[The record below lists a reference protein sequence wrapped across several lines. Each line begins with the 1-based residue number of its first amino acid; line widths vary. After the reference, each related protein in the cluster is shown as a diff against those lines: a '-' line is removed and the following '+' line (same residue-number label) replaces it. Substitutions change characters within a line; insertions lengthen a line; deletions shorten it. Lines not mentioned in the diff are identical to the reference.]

1 MLMSALIDQWSAKLR
16 KRVEL
21 GKMKPASLSAFTSYA
36 NNWISPRLG
45 ELELETIKNGR
56 VKEFA
61 EALVAAGKA
70 PKTVRE
76 VLMTLKSIL
85 LSHRNEDGEALLDL
99 SKWNLSFITED
110 IPSIGKQKQP
120 TISREALNAILRNR
134 SIKVRDRVLIALD
147 AATGLRIGELLA
159 LKIGGTGDSEEDTA
173 WDRENGVI
181 LVRKS
186 VYRGQLQLP
195 KTLAAIRAVDLST
208 PVQNMLI
215 EFAKGRQPGEFIFA
229 TKKGKPLDPSHVQRF
244 ITTKN
249 GVPGAHALRRY
260 RVTWLETQG
269 CPRGLEAAWIGHSNG
284 DITARYDK
292 TAEDQEF
299 RRNQVERIGTGLEL
313 SCLKDDAGKAS
324 TRVKH
329 SLVKR
334 NQPLIIA
341 TEGRRISSRLF
352 S

>member
-1 MLMSALIDQWSAKLR
+1 MLMNALIDQWSAKLR

-21 GKMKPASLSAFTSYA
+21 GKMKPASLAAFTSYA

-61 EALVAAGKA
+61 EGLVAAGKA

-76 VLMTLKSIL
+76 ILMTLRNIL

-120 TISREALNAILRNR
+120 TICREALNAILKNR
-134 SIKVRDRVLIALD
+134 STKVRDRVLIALG

-159 LKIGGTGDSEEDTA
+159 LKICGTGTTGEENTI
-173 WDRENGVI
+173 WDRENRVI

-186 VYRGQLQLP
+186 VYRAQLQLP
-195 KTLAAIRAVDLST
+195 KTLAAIRDVDLST

-215 EFAKGRQPGEFIFA
+215 EFAKGRQSGEFIFA
-229 TKKGKPLDPSHVQRF
+229 TKTGKPLEPSHVQKF
-244 ITTKN
+244 ITNKN

-260 RVTWLETQG
+260 RLTWLEEQG
-269 CPRGLEAAWIGHSNG
+269 CPRGLEAFWMGHSSG
-284 DITARYDK
+284 DMRGRYDK
-292 TAEDQEF
+292 TAEDREF
-299 RRNQVERIGTGLEL
+299 RHKQVERIGTGL
-313 SCLKDDAGKAS
+313 
-324 TRVKH
+324 V
-329 SLVKR
+329 
-334 NQPLIIA
+334 
-341 TEGRRISSRLF
+341 ISEIF
-352 S
+352 SGFLAPSQAA

>member
-1 MLMSALIDQWSAKLR
+1 MLMNALIDQWSAKLR

-45 ELELETIKNGR
+45 ELDIESIRNGK

-61 EALVAAGKA
+61 EGLVAAGKA

-76 VLMTLKSIL
+76 ILMTLKSIL
-85 LSHRNEDGEALLDL
+85 LSHRNQDGEALLDL

-120 TISREALNAILRNR
+120 TISRDALNAILKNR
-134 SIKVRDRVLIALD
+134 SIKVRDRVLIGLG
-147 AATGLRIGELLA
+147 AATGLRIGEMLA
-159 LKIGGTGDSEEDTA
+159 LKIGGTSDNEDTV
-173 WDRENGVI
+173 WDRENRVI

-195 KTLAAIRAVDLST
+195 KTLAAIRDVDLST

-215 EFAKGRQPGEFIFA
+215 EFSKGRQPGEFIFA
-229 TKKGKPLDPSHVQRF
+229 TKTGKPLEPSHVQRF
-244 ITTKN
+244 ITKKN

-260 RVTWLETQG
+260 RLTWLEEQG
-269 CPRGLEAAWIGHSNG
+269 CPRGLEAFWMGHSSG
-284 DITARYDK
+284 DVRGRYDK
-292 TAEDQEF
+292 TSEDREF
-299 RRNQVERIGTGLEL
+299 RRKQVERIGTGLVISEIF
-313 SCLKDDAGKAS
+313 SGFQAPSKA
-324 TRVKH
+324 
-329 SLVKR
+329 
-334 NQPLIIA
+334 A
-341 TEGRRISSRLF
+341 
-352 S
+352 

>member
-1 MLMSALIDQWSAKLR
+1 MLMNTLIDQWSAKLR

-21 GKMKPASLSAFTSYA
+21 GKMKPASLTAFTSYA

-56 VKEFA
+56 VKEVA
-61 EALVAAGKA
+61 EGLVAAGKA

-76 VLMTLKSIL
+76 ILMTLKSIL

-120 TISREALNAILRNR
+120 TISRDALNAILKNR
-134 SIKVRDRVLIALD
+134 SIKVRDRVLIALG

-159 LKIGGTGDSEEDTA
+159 LKICGTADNEKDTV
-173 WDRENGVI
+173 WDRENRVI

-186 VYRGQLQLP
+186 VYRGQLQFP
-195 KTLAAIRAVDLST
+195 KTLAAIRDVDLST

-229 TKKGKPLDPSHVQRF
+229 TKTGKPLEPSYVEKY
-244 ITTKN
+244 ITKKN

-269 CPRGLEAAWIGHSNG
+269 CPRGLEAAWIGHSMA
-284 DITARYDK
+284 DVTAKYDK
-292 TAEDQEF
+292 SAEDRES
-299 RRNQVERIGTGLEL
+299 RHRQVDRIGTGVEL
-313 SCLKDDAGKAS
+313 SAVFETGVLPKPR
-324 TRVKH
+324 RV
-329 SLVKR
+329 
-334 NQPLIIA
+334 
-341 TEGRRISSRLF
+341 GRAA
-352 S
+352 

>member
-1 MLMSALIDQWSAKLR
+1 LLTKELIDQWLAKQN

-21 GKMKPASLSAFTSYA
+21 GKLKPASLDAFTSYA

-45 ELELETIKNGR
+45 ELEIESIKNGR

-61 EALVAAGKA
+61 EGLVAAGKA

-76 VLMTLKSIL
+76 ILMTLKSIL
-85 LSHRNEDGEALLDL
+85 MSHRNKDGEALLDL

-120 TISREALNAILRNR
+120 TISREALNAILKNR
-134 SIKVRDRVLIALD
+134 SIKVRDRVLIALG
-147 AATGLRIGELLA
+147 ASTGLRIGELLA
-159 LKIGGTGDSEEDTA
+159 LKIGETGDNDTV

-186 VYRGQLQLP
+186 LYRGQLQLP

-208 PVQNMLI
+208 PFQNMLV
-215 EFAKGRQPGEFIFA
+215 EFAKGRQSGEFIFA

-244 ITTKN
+244 ITKKN

-269 CPRGLEAAWIGHSNG
+269 CPRGLEAAWIGHSSG
-284 DITARYDK
+284 DMRGRYDK
-292 TAEDQEF
+292 TAEDREF
-299 RRNQVERIGTGLEL
+299 RRMQVERIGTGLEL
-313 SCLKDDAGKAS
+313 SLVFETGGLPKHR
-324 TRVKH
+324 RV
-329 SLVKR
+329 
-334 NQPLIIA
+334 
-341 TEGRRISSRLF
+341 GRAA
-352 S
+352 

>member
-1 MLMSALIDQWSAKLR
+1 MLTKELIDQWLAKQN

-21 GKMKPASLSAFTSYA
+21 GKLKPASLDAFTSYA

-61 EALVAAGKA
+61 EGLVAAGKA

-120 TISREALNAILRNR
+120 TISREALNAILKNR
-134 SIKVRDRVLIALD
+134 SIKVRDRVLIGLG

-159 LKIGGTGDSEEDTA
+159 LKICGTGTIGEENTI
-173 WDRENGVI
+173 WDRENRVI

-195 KTLAAIRAVDLST
+195 KTDAAIRDVDLST

-215 EFAKGRQPGEFIFA
+215 EFAKGRQSGEFVFA
-229 TKKGKPLDPSHVQRF
+229 TKTGKPLEPSHVQKF
-244 ITTKN
+244 ITNKN

-292 TAEDQEF
+292 TAEDREF
-299 RRNQVERIGTGLEL
+299 RRKQVERIGTGLEL
-313 SCLKDDAGKAS
+313 SVVFDTGGLAKPR
-324 TRVKH
+324 RV
-329 SLVKR
+329 
-334 NQPLIIA
+334 
-341 TEGRRISSRLF
+341 GRAA
-352 S
+352 

>member
-1 MLMSALIDQWSAKLR
+1 MHMNALIDQWSAKQR

-45 ELELETIKNGR
+45 NCELETIKNGR

-61 EALVAAGKA
+61 EGLVAAGKA

-76 VLMTLKSIL
+76 ILRTLKSIL

-120 TISREALNAILRNR
+120 TISRDALNAILKDR
-134 SIKVRDRVLIALD
+134 SIKVRDRVLIALG
-147 AATGLRIGELLA
+147 AATGIRIGELLA
-159 LKIGGTGDSEEDTA
+159 LKICGTGATGEENTI
-173 WDRENGVI
+173 WDRENRVI

-195 KTLAAIRAVDLST
+195 KTDAAIRDVDLST

-229 TKKGKPLDPSHVQRF
+229 TKTGKPLEPSHVQRF
-244 ITTKN
+244 ITKKN

-260 RVTWLETQG
+260 RLTWLEEQG
-269 CPRGLEAAWIGHSNG
+269 CPRGLEAFWMGHSNG
-284 DITARYDK
+284 DMRGRYDK
-292 TAEDQEF
+292 TAQDLEF
-299 RRNQVERIGTGLEL
+299 RRKQVERIGTGL
-313 SCLKDDAGKAS
+313 
-324 TRVKH
+324 V
-329 SLVKR
+329 
-334 NQPLIIA
+334 
-341 TEGRRISSRLF
+341 ISEIF
-352 S
+352 SGFQAPSQAA

>member
-1 MLMSALIDQWSAKLR
+1 MLTKELIDQWLAKQN

-21 GKMKPASLSAFTSYA
+21 GKLKPASLGAFTSYA

-61 EALVAAGKA
+61 EGLVAAGKA

-76 VLMTLKSIL
+76 ILMTLKSIL

-120 TISREALNAILRNR
+120 TISRDALNAILKNR
-134 SIKVRDRVLIALD
+134 SIKVRDRVLIALG
-147 AATGLRIGELLA
+147 AATGFRIGELLA
-159 LKIGGTGDSEEDTA
+159 LKIGETGDDEDTV
-173 WDRENGVI
+173 WDRENRVI
-181 LVRKS
+181 LVRKF

-229 TKKGKPLDPSHVQRF
+229 TKNGKPLDPGHVQRF

-260 RVTWLETQG
+260 RLTWLEEQG
-269 CPRGLEAAWIGHSNG
+269 CPRGLEAFWMGHSSG
-284 DITARYDK
+284 DVRGRYDK
-292 TAEDQEF
+292 TAEDREF
-299 RRNQVERIGTGLEL
+299 RRKQVERIGTGLVISEIF
-313 SCLKDDAGKAS
+313 SGFQAPSQDA
-324 TRVKH
+324 
-329 SLVKR
+329 
-334 NQPLIIA
+334 
-341 TEGRRISSRLF
+341 
-352 S
+352 

>member
-1 MLMSALIDQWSAKLR
+1 MLMNALIDQWSAKLR

-21 GKMKPASLSAFTSYA
+21 GKMKPASLTAFTSYA
-36 NNWISPRLG
+36 NNWISPHLG
-45 ELELETIKNGR
+45 ELEIESIRNGK

-61 EALVAAGKA
+61 EGLVAAGKA

-76 VLMTLKSIL
+76 ILITLKSIL

-120 TISREALNAILRNR
+120 TISREALNAILENR
-134 SIKVRDRVLIALD
+134 SIKVRDRVLIALG

-159 LKIGGTGDSEEDTA
+159 LKICGTGDDEENTI
-173 WDRENGVI
+173 WDRENRAI

-208 PVQNMLI
+208 PVQNILI
-215 EFAKGRQPGEFIFA
+215 EFAKGRQCGEFIFA
-229 TKKGKPLDPSHVQRF
+229 TKTGKPLEPSHVQRF

-260 RVTWLETQG
+260 RLTWLEEQG
-269 CPRGLEAAWIGHSNG
+269 CPRGLEAFWMGHSSG
-284 DITARYDK
+284 DMRGRYDK
-292 TAEDQEF
+292 TAEDREF
-299 RRNQVERIGTGLEL
+299 RHKQVERIGTGLVVSEIL
-313 SCLKDDAGKAS
+313 CGMGNP
-324 TRVKH
+324 
-329 SLVKR
+329 SL
-334 NQPLIIA
+334 
-341 TEGRRISSRLF
+341 
-352 S
+352 

>member
-1 MLMSALIDQWSAKLR
+1 MLTKELIDQWLAKQN

-21 GKMKPASLSAFTSYA
+21 GKLKPASLDAFSSYA

-45 ELELETIKNGR
+45 ELEVESIRNGK

-61 EALVAAGKA
+61 EGLVAAGKA

-76 VLMTLKSIL
+76 ILMTLKSIL
-85 LSHRNEDGEALLDL
+85 LSHRSEDGEALLDL

-120 TISREALNAILRNR
+120 TISREALNAILKNR
-134 SIKVRDRVLIALD
+134 STKVRDRVLIALG

-159 LKIGGTGDSEEDTA
+159 LKIGETGADEECTV
-173 WDRENGVI
+173 WDRENRVI

-215 EFAKGRQPGEFIFA
+215 EFSKGRQPGEFVFV
-229 TKKGKPLDPSHVQRF
+229 TKTGKPLDPSHVQRF
-244 ITTKN
+244 ITKKN

-260 RVTWLETQG
+260 RLTWLEEQE
-269 CPRGLEAAWIGHSNG
+269 CPRGLEAFWMGHSSG
-284 DITARYDK
+284 DMRGRYDK
-292 TAEDQEF
+292 TAEDREF
-299 RRNQVERIGTGLEL
+299 RHRQVDRIETGLEL
-313 SCLKDDAGKAS
+313 SVVFETCDLPRPR
-324 TRVKH
+324 RV
-329 SLVKR
+329 
-334 NQPLIIA
+334 
-341 TEGRRISSRLF
+341 GRAA
-352 S
+352 

>member
-1 MLMSALIDQWSAKLR
+1 MLTKELIDQWLAKQN

-21 GKMKPASLSAFTSYA
+21 GKLKPASLDAFTSYA

-45 ELELETIKNGR
+45 GLEIESIRNGR

-61 EALVAAGKA
+61 EGLVAAGKA

-76 VLMTLKSIL
+76 ILMTLKSIL
-85 LSHRNEDGEALLDL
+85 LSHRNQDGEALLDM

-110 IPSIGKQKQP
+110 IPAIGKQKQP
-120 TISREALNAILRNR
+120 TISREALNVILKNL
-134 SIKVRDRVLIALD
+134 SIKVRDRVLIALG

-159 LKIGGTGDSEEDTA
+159 LKIGGIRADEECTV
-173 WDRENGVI
+173 WDRENRVI

-195 KTLAAIRAVDLST
+195 KTDAAIRDVDLST

-215 EFAKGRQPGEFIFA
+215 EFAKGRQSGEFIFA
-229 TKKGKPLDPSHVQRF
+229 TKTGKPLEPSHVQRF

-260 RVTWLETQG
+260 RLTWLEEQG
-269 CPRGLEAAWIGHSNG
+269 CPRGLEAFWMGHSNG
-284 DITARYDK
+284 DMRGRYDK
-292 TAEDQEF
+292 TAEDREF
-299 RRNQVERIGTGLEL
+299 RRKQVERIGTGLEL
-313 SCLKDDAGKAS
+313 SVVFETGGLPKPR
-324 TRVKH
+324 RV
-329 SLVKR
+329 R
-334 NQPLIIA
+334 QA
-341 TEGRRISSRLF
+341 A
-352 S
+352 

>member
-1 MLMSALIDQWSAKLR
+1 MLTKELIDQWLAKQN

-21 GKMKPASLSAFTSYA
+21 GKLKPASLDAFTSYA

-61 EALVAAGKA
+61 EGLVAAGKA

-76 VLMTLKSIL
+76 ILMTLKSIL

-110 IPSIGKQKQP
+110 VPSIGKQKQP
-120 TISREALNAILRNR
+120 TISRDALNAILKNR
-134 SIKVRDRVLIALD
+134 SIKVRDRVLIGLGAS
-147 AATGLRIGELLA
+147 TGLRIGELLA
-159 LKIGGTGDSEEDTA
+159 LRIGETGENEEDTV
-173 WDRENGVI
+173 WDRENRVI

-208 PVQNMLI
+208 PVQNMLV
-215 EFAKGRQPGEFIFA
+215 EFAKGRQPGEFIFS
-229 TKKGKPLDPSHVQRF
+229 TKIGKPLDPSHVQRF

-269 CPRGLEAAWIGHSNG
+269 CPRGLEADWIGHSNG

-292 TAEDQEF
+292 TAEDREF
-299 RRNQVERIGTGLEL
+299 RRKQVERIGTGL
-313 SCLKDDAGKAS
+313 
-324 TRVKH
+324 V
-329 SLVKR
+329 
-334 NQPLIIA
+334 
-341 TEGRRISSRLF
+341 ISEIF
-352 S
+352 SGFQAPSQAA